1 MRQSVDWGIGAF
13 AECCGIQAGEES
25 FDGEC

>member
-13 AECCGIQAGEES
+13 AVRCGIQAGEES